1 MKFSFADNRNVT
13 DLSTVPESCKAF
25 YEKADGD
32 DGGFNLRADAQTTAA
47 VAVITGQ
54 NKALVAVRQEVNDAK
69 ATKTVDLSALSSY
82 GTTVD
87 EIAAAMT
94 TKVEEL
100 TANASDKNVDVAKQI
115 AAVKKEHG
123 ESTAAAKI
131 VTDQLLATKQGQ
143 LESYMLDTAITN
155 AGAGFQNLNT
165 TLISPFARKSMAI
178 HDVDGSPQVVILG
191 PDKEPR
197 YSTSPER
204 AGLLMNADEL
214 LAEMSEDKTYAPIFP
229 STQAATG
236 GGAQTTNTPGRKVD
250 TATMSP
256 SEKIASCLP
265 GAKNTK

>member
-1 MKFSFADNRNVT
+1 MKFNFADNRTVK
-13 DLSTVPESCKAF
+13 DLGTVPDSCKAF

-32 DGGFNLRADAQTTAA
+32 EGGFNLRADAQTVAA
-47 VAVITGQ
+47 VAIVTGQ

-69 ATKTVDLSALSSY
+69 ALKTVDLSALSSF
-82 GTTVD
+82 GTTVE

-100 TANASDKNVDVAKQI
+100 TANASGKDVDVAKQI

-123 ESTAAAKI
+123 EAMAAAKI
-131 VTDQLLATKQGQ
+131 TTDQVIATKQGQ

-165 TLISPFARKSMAI
+165 TLISPFARKHMAI
-178 HDVDGSPQVVILG
+178 HDVDGAPQVVILG

-214 LAEMSEDKTYAPIFP
+214 LSEMSEDKTFAPIFP
-229 STQAATG
+229 STQATTG
-236 GGAQTTNTPGRKVD
+236 GGAQRTDTPGRRAD
-250 TATMSP
+250 TSKMSP
-256 SEKIASCLP
+256 SEKIASALP
-265 GAKNTK
+265 GAKK

>member
-1 MKFSFADNRNVT
+1 MKFNFADNRNVK
-13 DLSTVPESCKAF
+13 DMSVVPDSCKAF
-25 YEKADGD
+25 YEKAETD

-47 VAVITGQ
+47 VAIVTGQ

-69 ATKTVDLSALSSY
+69 AAKTVDLTALSSF

-87 EIAAAMT
+87 EIAAAMN

-100 TANASDKNVDVAKQI
+100 TANASGKDVDVAKQI

-143 LESYMLDTAITN
+143 LESYMLETAITN

-165 TLISPFARKSMAI
+165 TLISPFARKQMAI
-178 HDVDGSPQVVILG
+178 HDVDGVPQVVIL
-191 PDKEPR
+191 DKAKEPR

-204 AGLLMNADEL
+204 AGELMNADEL
-214 LAEMSEDKTYAPIFP
+214 LAEMSEDKTFAPIFP
-229 STQAATG
+229 STQATTG
-236 GGAQTTNTPGRKVD
+236 GGAQQTNTPGRRAD
-250 TATMSP
+250 TSKMSP
-256 SEKIASCLP
+256 TEKISNHLA
-265 GAKNTK
+265 GKK

>member
-13 DLSTVPESCKAF
+13 DMSVVPDSCKAF

-32 DGGFNLRADAQTTAA
+32 DGGFNLRGDAQTVAA

-54 NKALVAVRQEVNDAK
+54 NKALVAVRLEVNEAK
-69 ATKTVDLSALSSY
+69 ATKTVDLTALSSY
-82 GTTVD
+82 GNTVE
-87 EIAAAMT
+87 EIAAAVG

-123 ESTAAAKI
+123 EAMAAAKI
-131 VTDQLLATKQGQ
+131 TTDQVIATKQGQ
-143 LESYMLDTAITN
+143 LESYMLDTAISN

-165 TLISPFARKSMAI
+165 TLISPFARKQMAI
-178 HDVDGSPQVVILG
+178 HEVDGAPQVVVLG

-204 AGLLMNADEL
+204 AGLLMNTDEL
-214 LAEMSEDKTYAPIFP
+214 LVEMSEDKTFAPIFP
-229 STQAATG
+229 STQATTG
-236 GGAQTTNTPGRKVD
+236 GGAQTTNTPGRRADVSK
-250 TATMSP
+250 MSP
-256 SEKIASCLP
+256 SEKIASALP
-265 GAKNTK
+265 GAAKK